1 MNPLYPVL
9 LGINTKVCDDVLDGV
24 ISLSP
29 TIAQSVQS
37 VLIVLFILTAQN
49 DFYFS
54 LSCLVLTLFNVGI
67 DQPFWKSLIPVAVI
81 ATLLCTPLMGD
92 NAPLKIILT
101 FLALGAL
108 LVGMVFEERLF
119 PEEVSKE
126 KIVFRVILVLGMIG
140 VYVSPIMD
148 WLPTF
153 SKEPIQKSILIMISY
168 LCMSVATMTY
178 LMYSNK
184 SQKAKN

>member
-29 TIAQSVQS
+29 SIALSVQS
-37 VLIVLFILTAQN
+37 VLIVLFMLTAQN

-54 LSCLVLTLFNVGI
+54 LSCFVLTLFNVGI
-67 DQPFWKSLIPVAVI
+67 DQPFWKSLIPVAAI
-81 ATLLCTPLMGD
+81 ATLLYFPLAGE
-92 NAPLKIILT
+92 NAFLKIILT
-101 FLALGAL
+101 LLAIGAL

-126 KIVFRVILVLGMIG
+126 KIVFRVILVIGMIG
-140 VYVSPIMD
+140 FYFSPFME
-148 WLPTF
+148 WLPSY

-178 LMYSNK
+178 LLHSNK
-184 SQKAKN
+184 VQKVMN

>member
-29 TIAQSVQS
+29 AIAQSVQS
-37 VLIVLFILTAQN
+37 VLIVLFMLTAQN

-54 LSCLVLTLFNVGI
+54 LSCFVLTLFNVGI
-67 DQPFWKSLIPVAVI
+67 DQPFWKSLIPVAAI
-81 ATLLCTPLMGD
+81 TTLLYFPMAGD
-92 NAPLKIILT
+92 HAFLKIILT
-101 FLALGAL
+101 FIALGAL

-140 VYVSPIMD
+140 FYFSPIMD
-148 WLPTF
+148 WLPSY

-184 SQKAKN
+184 VQKATN

>member
-29 TIAQSVQS
+29 AIAYSVQS
-37 VLIVLFILTAQN
+37 VLIVLFMLTAQN

-54 LSCLVLTLFNVGI
+54 LSCFVLTLFNVGI
-67 DQPFWKSLIPVAVI
+67 DQPFWKSLIPVAAI
-81 ATLLCTPLMGD
+81 STLLYFPMAG
-92 NAPLKIILT
+92 NHAFLKIIVT
-101 FLALGAL
+101 FIVLGVL
-108 LVGMVFEERLF
+108 LIGMTFEERLF

-140 VYVSPIMD
+140 FYFFPMIDLLSSY
-148 WLPTF
+148 
-153 SKEPIQKSILIMISY
+153 SKEPIKKSLLIMISY

-178 LMYSNK
+178 LLYSNK
-184 SQKAKN
+184 VQKAGN

>member
-29 TIAQSVQS
+29 AIALSVQS
-37 VLIVLFILTAQN
+37 VLIALFMLTAQN

-67 DQPFWKSLIPVAVI
+67 DQPFWKSLIPVASI
-81 ATLLCTPLMGD
+81 ATLLYLPLMGD
-92 NAPLKIILT
+92 NALLKILLT
-101 FLALGAL
+101 FFALGAL
-108 LVGMVFEERLF
+108 LVGKVFEERLF

-126 KIVFRVILVLGMIG
+126 KIAFRVILVLGMIG
-140 VYVSPIMD
+140 FYFSPMME
-148 WLPTF
+148 WLPSY
-153 SKEPIQKSILIMISY
+153 SKEPIQKSLLIMISY

-178 LMYSNK
+178 LLYSNK
-184 SQKAKN
+184 VQKAVN

>member
-9 LGINTKVCDDVLDGV
+9 LGINTKVCDDALDGV
-24 ISLSP
+24 LSISPVIL
-29 TIAQSVQS
+29 QSIQS
-37 VLIVLFILTAQN
+37 VLIVLFMLTAQN

-54 LSCLVLTLFNVGI
+54 LSCFILTLFNVGI
-67 DQPFWKSLIPVAVI
+67 DQPFWKSLIPVAAILTFVHFPM
-81 ATLLCTPLMGD
+81 AGD
-92 NAPLKIILT
+92 NAFLKIILT
-101 FLALGAL
+101 LIAIGAL
-108 LVGMVFEERLF
+108 LIGMVFEERLF

-126 KIVFRVILVLGMIG
+126 KIVFRVLLILGMAG
-140 VYVSPIMD
+140 FYFSPMTD
-148 WLPTF
+148 WLLTF

-184 SQKAKN
+184 SQKVAN

>member
-29 TIAQSVQS
+29 AIAHSVQS
-37 VLIVLFILTAQN
+37 VLIVLFMLTAQD

-54 LSCLVLTLFNVGI
+54 LSCFVLTLFNVGI
-67 DQPFWKSLIPVAVI
+67 DQPFWKSLIPVAAI
-81 ATLLCTPLMGD
+81 ATILYLPLMEE
-92 NAPLKIILT
+92 NAFLKFILT
-101 FLALGAL
+101 LLAIGAL

-119 PEEVSKE
+119 PEEVGKE
-126 KIVFRVILVLGMIG
+126 KIVFRVILIIGMIG
-140 VYVSPIMD
+140 FYFSPFME
-148 WLPTF
+148 WLP
-153 SKEPIQKSILIMISY
+153 SYLNEPVQKHILIMISY

-184 SQKAKN
+184 VQKAAN

>member
-24 ISLSP
+24 ISVSP
-29 TIAQSVQS
+29 VISQSIQS
-37 VLIVLFILTAQN
+37 VLILLFMLTAQN

-54 LSCLVLTLFNVGI
+54 LSCFVLTLFNVGI
-67 DQPFWKSLIPVAVI
+67 DQPFWKSLIPVAAI
-81 ATLLCTPLMGD
+81 MTLLYFPLAGD
-92 NAPLKIILT
+92 NAILKMILT
-101 FLALGAL
+101 FIALGAL

-126 KIVFRVILVLGMIG
+126 KIVFRVILVIGMIG
-140 VYVSPIMD
+140 FYFTPVMD
-148 WLPTF
+148 WLPNY

-168 LCMSVATMTY
+168 LCMSVATMSY
-178 LMYSNK
+178 LFYGNK
-184 SQKAKN
+184 PQKVAN